1 MLKSAR
7 QAVVLFCLT
16 LGLVLASPVQAEKSA
31 QSDASKDNGNTDEKA
46 KRERCDQLLAQ
57 GQTAL
62 AQAEGCGGDEGP
74 SWAGTIVSFAQT
86 TAPLW
91 RTLPNDRNG
100 LYALS
105 LYLGP
110 RLSIN
115 ERWAVNADVTLAYE
129 ATPPDD
135 ASQRH
140 KLWSTDTRITAL
152 GNLGRL
158 GGFTFT
164 GGPRLV
170 VPTSEPSWAAN
181 VYAGTGAVL
190 SIVHSFDVLAG
201 LALSVGGSYTH
212 TWSGNLTREIR
223 DGKPPT
229 CFSRDSLV
237 DCAASQYRVVQDA
250 FRATSAFSL
259 NITPQINLQLNYIYG
274 WNLVKPFS
282 ADSSV
287 ISIASGPVTID
298 DEGAL
303 PDNRIRRRGDFLLAL
318 SYQPATWMIATL
330 QGATSVCYDQ
340 AYGGQSALGGCAGGL
355 KTSDFWLRNPLVN
368 KFSTLAL
375 QLTVP
380 LDALVRTI
388 RTHHGAQERA
398 PYPSGERKSAKNH
411 RYPAF

>member
-1 MLKSAR
+1 MGGSA
-7 QAVVLFCLT
+7 QHQNKDESSS
-16 LGLVLASPVQAEKSA
+16 ASEGAEKVA
-31 QSDASKDNGNTDEKA
+31 DEKA
-46 KRERCDQLLAQ
+46 QRERCDQLLAQ

-62 AQAEGCGGDEGP
+62 AQAEGCGSDEGP
-74 SWAGTIVSFAQT
+74 SLAGTIVSFSQV

-91 RTLPNDRNG
+91 RTLPNDQNG

-115 ERWAVNADVTLAYE
+115 ERWAINADVSLAYE

-135 ASQRH
+135 AAQRH
-140 KLWSTDTRITAL
+140 KLLSTDTRITAV
-152 GNLGRL
+152 GNLGSV
-158 GGFTFT
+158 GGFTFA

-170 VPTSEPSWAAN
+170 VPTSEPSWAADM
-181 VYAGTGAVL
+181 YAGTGAVL
-190 SIVHSFDVLAG
+190 SIVRSFDVLAG
-201 LALSVGGSYTH
+201 LAISVGGAYTH
-212 TWSGNLTREIR
+212 IWSGNLTRQIR
-223 DGKPPT
+223 DGRPPL
-229 CFSRDSLV
+229 CLARDSYV
-237 DCAASQYRVVQDA
+237 DCAAGQYRVVQDA

-259 NITPQINLQLNYIYG
+259 NMTPTLNLQLNYIYG

-282 ADSSV
+282 DATPV
-287 ISIASGPVTID
+287 IDIASGPVTL
-298 DEGAL
+298 DEAGAL
-303 PDNRIRRRGDFLLAL
+303 PDNRMRRRGDFLLAL
-318 SYQPATWMIATL
+318 SYQPASWLIATL
-330 QGATSVCYDQ
+330 QGTTSVCYDQ

-355 KTSDFWLRNPLVN
+355 KASDFWLRNPLVN

-388 RTHHGAQERA
+388 RANRRQDVA
-398 PYPSGERKSAKNH
+398 RKSAKNR